1 MNNLGNFYFNIPL
14 KLKLM
19 IAFLLLILVIST
31 SAAASTHNNNNNNN
45 NTSNNNSNSNNY
57 LISLPKSKQTD
68 LGTEPQ
74 NHNNWITANHDI
86 FGTRSSNQTVIREDS
101 VNKLEIK

>member
-1 MNNLGNFYFNIPL
+1 MNNLGNFYFNIPF

-31 SAAASTHNNNNNNN
+31 SAAASTYNNNNN
-45 NTSNNNSNSNNY
+45 SNSNSNNY
-57 LISLPKSKQTD
+57 LISLPKSKQTE

-74 NHNNWITANHDI
+74 NQDNWITANHDI
-86 FGTRSSNQTVIREDS
+86 FGTRSSNQTVIGKDS
-101 VNKLEIK
+101 VNKLEI